1 MDDPKIGDTPGW
13 PAFRLRASAV
23 ESPLQSA
30 PIRAEQAIWS
40 TVKRGKTARRALRE
54 VEFVAYISRRPI
66 ILGNGLMQVFS
77 VPQTRRLMVLLSSL
91 ATLLSFFVSAA
102 YAANIG
108 TVVPVLG
115 TVADLIYDSARNL
128 VYLANASRNEVDIY
142 SVGERRLVGSIATGT
157 LPSSLALSPDLTT
170 LYVASAGS
178 NTINTI
184 NLNSRQ
190 RGNDYNIGSRPDAVA
205 VGNDGKVVIL
215 GTGGLQRLD
224 TTTGSVSPVPV
235 SPPPT
240 PPNGL
245 QNIPPVFINTSAFA
259 SLVTTASGNLI
270 IGRSLPNAGGGAAN
284 RLFVYEVASGV
295 VLRSRNV
302 TGVASIL
309 SASSDGSRFMAGPL
323 LFDTQTLT
331 ILGRTGNVLNAASG
345 GSAFSVDGNSVY
357 ASFNNGAACCA
368 QTPINPLNPNN
379 PQNPATPG
387 VTIPGGGGFP
397 GGGIFPG
404 APGAAQS
411 QQTAAVLQ
419 ILRSSSL
426 TPQLGLR
433 LSEQIT
439 SKIIASPDG
448 QNLFATSTS
457 GLMVIPIGQ
466 LNNVPILDVSSTNV
480 VLSRDMCNRT
490 IATATVQIRNIG
502 GGRMTFA
509 ASVNSTSPTVTTPVI
524 LSQRSGIAPATL
536 TISFDPRTVAVRGTS
551 QYVVVL
557 VSPEAVNIEPA
568 ILVNFNF
575 RDVSDRG
582 TIVPVN
588 GLGVDMQ
595 MDSGRQ
601 RLYIAN
607 YTLGQ
612 VEVFSLE
619 SQTFLSPIR
628 VGNRP
633 LSMVMV
639 NPSTLVVA
647 NFGSENFSVVDLDA
661 MQEVDQISMGPIPL
675 STIVPLFPRYIAASS
690 NAILFSVS
698 PLPAAGVLPGN
709 GQIWQLSLLT
719 RSAFPRLDLGVGA
732 TNAIGGRNVLT
743 AAADGSGILI
753 ADAGITQNANLR
765 LYDPISDTFPILR
778 FAAVPQFR
786 GVAAAGS
793 DGSSYVVENAVFN
806 SVLGSQGF
814 LASAAGLP
822 IGQAASANAFGVAV
836 ANNIAVRVQSGT
848 PQSLQR
854 FNLATFQQDIQVS
867 LPEQV
872 MDITPAQSGANA
884 ALGAAP
890 RQWPPRVT
898 ALEIGV
904 NNQTQILPHGVIFDG
919 NNNVYLLSWSG
930 LTVVSLAQTGGRAP
944 SFQASGVV
952 NTSTHSRQISPGSLI
967 SILGSNLADAASAPG
982 IPLPRLLGGVCVT
995 ANEMAIPLINTSPT
1009 QIDAQLPPELA
1020 TTRVTL
1026 TVRSQRLGL
1035 VSPGVS
1041 IPVSLS
1047 SPGAFSLDVNG
1058 VKTAAIIHGADF
1070 ALVTPDYPAER
1081 DETLILYAAGL
1092 GPVDPG
1098 VAAGEAASADPFS
1111 VTRESIQVTIG
1122 GHPYPV
1128 LWSGLAPGMVG
1139 IYQINLYV
1147 PGDRTEGDDLPV
1159 VITAGGAASATDDA
1173 PLTAVH

>member
-1 MDDPKIGDTPGW
+1 MPSFWRIY
-13 PAFRLRASAV
+13 SAAAQKS
-23 ESPLQSA
+23 ES
-30 PIRAEQAIWS
+30 
-40 TVKRGKTARRALRE
+40 
-54 VEFVAYISRRPI
+54 
-66 ILGNGLMQVFS
+66 GLMQALS
-77 VPQTRRLMVLLSSL
+77 IPQTRRALISLSSL
-91 ATLLSFFVSAA
+91 AVLISFFLPAV

-108 TVVPVLG
+108 AVVPVMG
-115 TVADLIYDSARNL
+115 IVADLIYDSARNL
-128 VYLANASRNEVDIY
+128 VYVANSSRGEVDIY
-142 SVGERRLVGSIATGT
+142 SVGERRLVGNVATGT

-170 LYVASAGS
+170 LYIASAGS

-184 NLNSRQ
+184 NLNTRQ
-190 RGNDYNIGSRPDAVA
+190 RGNDYNVGSRPDAIA

-224 TTTGSVSPVPV
+224 TATGRITPVPV

-240 PPNGL
+240 QPIGL
-245 QNIPPVFINTSAFA
+245 QNIPPALITTSAFA
-259 SLVTTASGNLI
+259 GLVTTASGNLI
-270 IGRSLPNAGGGAAN
+270 IGRSTNFTVPGAAN

-302 TGVASIL
+302 TGLASIL
-309 SASSDGSRFMAGPL
+309 SASTDGSRFMAGPL

-331 ILGRTGNVLNAASG
+331 IVGRTGNVLNATLGG

-357 ASFNNGAACCA
+357 ASFNNAAACCA

-387 VTIPGGGGFP
+387 VVTPGGGGGFP
-397 GGGIFPG
+397 GGGFGGGGVPP
-404 APGAAQS
+404 APAQS
-411 QQTAAVLQ
+411 QQTVAVLQ

-433 LSEQIT
+433 LAEQIT

-448 QNLFATSTS
+448 QYLFATSTS
-457 GLMVIPIGQ
+457 GLMVIPVGQ
-466 LNNVPILDVSSTNV
+466 LNNLPILDVSSTNV

-490 IATATVQIRNIG
+490 IASATVQIRNVG

-509 ASVNSTSPTVTTPVI
+509 AAVNSTSPTATATPVI
-524 LSQRSGIAPATL
+524 LSQRSGVAPATL
-536 TISFDPRTVAVRGTS
+536 TISFDPRTTAARGTS

-557 VSPEAVNIEPA
+557 TSPEAVNIEPP

-575 RDVSDRG
+575 RDVTDRG
-582 TIVPVN
+582 TIIPLN
-588 GLGVDMQ
+588 GVGVDMQ
-595 MDSGRQ
+595 MDAARQ
-601 RLYIAN
+601 RIYVAN
-607 YTLGQ
+607 YTMGQ
-612 VEVFSLE
+612 IEVFSLA

-633 LSMVMV
+633 LSMAMV

-647 NFGSENFSVVDLDA
+647 NFGSENLSVVDLDA

-675 STIVPLFPRYIAASS
+675 STTLPLFPRYVAASS

-698 PLPAAGVLPGN
+698 PLPAAGVLPAN
-709 GQIWQLSLLT
+709 GQVWQLSLLT
-719 RSAFPRLDLGVGA
+719 RTAFPRLDLGVGA
-732 TNAIGGRNVLT
+732 ANALQGRNVLT

-753 ADAGITQNANLR
+753 ADAGTNMMANLR
-765 LYDPISDTFPILR
+765 LYDPIADTFPIVR
-778 FAAVPQFR
+778 FGAVPQFR

-793 DGSSYVVENAVFN
+793 DGSYYVVENAVFN
-806 SVLGSQGF
+806 SVLGSQGA
-814 LASAAGLP
+814 LASAAG
-822 IGQAASANAFGVAV
+822 AFGVAV
-836 ANNIAVRVQSGT
+836 ANNLAVRVQSGI

-854 FNLATFQQDIQVS
+854 LNLATFQQDIQVP
-867 LPEQV
+867 LPAQV
-872 MDITPAQSGANA
+872 MDISPAQSGATPTPGN
-884 ALGAAP
+884 GP

-904 NNQTQILPHGVIFDG
+904 NNQTQILPHGLVFDG
-919 NNNVYLLSWSG
+919 SNNVYLLTWSG
-930 LTVVSLAQTGGRAP
+930 LTAVSLVQTGERAP

-952 NTSTHSRQISPGSLI
+952 NTATGKRQVSPGSLI
-967 SILGSNLADAASAPG
+967 SIFGSNLADAASAGGP
-982 IPLPRLLGGVCVT
+982 PLPRLLGGVCVT

-1020 TTRVTL
+1020 ATRGVTL
-1026 TVRSQRLGL
+1026 TVRSQSLGL
-1035 VSPGVS
+1035 VSPGV
-1041 IPVSLS
+1041 PVPLSAS
-1047 SPGAFSLDVNG
+1047 SPGVLSLDVNG
-1058 VKTAAIIHGADF
+1058 TKTAAIIHGADF

-1092 GPVDPG
+1092 GPVDPR

-1111 VTRESIQVTIG
+1111 VTTDSVEVTIG

-1139 IYQINLYV
+1139 I
-1147 PGDRTEGDDLPV
+1147 
-1159 VITAGGAASATDDA
+1159 S
-1173 PLTAVH
+1173 

>member
-1 MDDPKIGDTPGW
+1 MPSFWRIY
-13 PAFRLRASAV
+13 SAAAKNS
-23 ESPLQSA
+23 ES
-30 PIRAEQAIWS
+30 
-40 TVKRGKTARRALRE
+40 
-54 VEFVAYISRRPI
+54 
-66 ILGNGLMQVFS
+66 GLMQALS
-77 VPQTRRLMVLLSSL
+77 IPQTRRALISLSSL
-91 ATLLSFFVSAA
+91 AVLICFFLPAV

-108 TVVPVLG
+108 TVVPVMG
-115 TVADLIYDSARNL
+115 IVADLIYDSARNL
-128 VYLANASRNEVDIY
+128 VYLANSSRSEVDIY
-142 SVGERRLVGSIATGT
+142 SVGERRLVGSVVTGT
-157 LPSSLALSPDLTT
+157 LPSSLALSPDLSTP
-170 LYVASAGS
+170 YVASAGS

-184 NLNSRQ
+184 NLNTRQ
-190 RGNDYNIGSRPDAVA
+190 RGNDYNVGSRPDAIA

-224 TTTGSVSPVPV
+224 TATGRITPVPI

-240 PPNGL
+240 PPGGL
-245 QNIPPVFINTSAFA
+245 LNIPGAIITNSTFA
-259 SLVTTASGNLI
+259 GLVTTASGNLI
-270 IGRSLPNAGGGAAN
+270 IGRSTNLTVPGAAN

-302 TGVASIL
+302 TGLASIL
-309 SASSDGSRFMAGPL
+309 SASTDGSRFMAGPL

-331 ILGRTGNVLNAASG
+331 ILGRTGNVLNATLGG

-357 ASFNNGAACCA
+357 ASFNNAAACCA

-379 PQNPATPG
+379 PQNPTTPG
-387 VTIPGGGGFP
+387 VVFPGGGGGFP
-397 GGGIFPG
+397 GGGFGGGGVPP
-404 APGAAQS
+404 ASAQS
-411 QQTAAVLQ
+411 QQTVAVLQ

-433 LSEQIT
+433 LAEQIT

-448 QNLFATSTS
+448 QYLFATSTS
-457 GLMVIPIGQ
+457 GLMVIPVGQ
-466 LNNVPILDVSSTNV
+466 LNNLPILDVSSTNV

-490 IATATVQIRNIG
+490 IASATVQIRNAG

-509 ASVNSTSPTVTTPVI
+509 AAVNSTSPTATATPVI
-524 LSQRSGIAPATL
+524 LNQRSGVAPATL
-536 TISFDPRTVAVRGTS
+536 TISFDPRTTAARGTS

-557 VSPEAVNIEPA
+557 TSPEAVNIEPP
-568 ILVNFNF
+568 ILVNCNF
-575 RDVSDRG
+575 RDVTDRG
-582 TIVPVN
+582 TIIPLN
-588 GLGVDMQ
+588 GVGVDMQ
-595 MDSGRQ
+595 MDAARQ
-601 RLYIAN
+601 RIYVAN
-607 YTLGQ
+607 YTMGQ
-612 VEVFSLE
+612 IEVFSLA

-633 LSMVMV
+633 LSMAMV

-661 MQEVDQISMGPIPL
+661 MQEVEQISMGPIPL
-675 STIVPLFPRYIAASS
+675 NSNLPLFPRYIAASS

-698 PLPAAGVLPGN
+698 PVPAAGGLPEN

-719 RSAFPRLDLGVGA
+719 RSAFPRLDLGTVA
-732 TNAIGGRNVLT
+732 NIGGRNALT

-753 ADAGITQNANLR
+753 ADAGINQTANLR
-765 LYDPISDTFPILR
+765 LYDPISDTFPIVR
-778 FAAVPQFR
+778 VGAVTPPFR

-793 DGSSYVVENAVFN
+793 DGSSYVVENFVFN
-806 SVLGSQGF
+806 SVLGSQGM
-814 LASAAGLP
+814 LASALGLP
-822 IGQAASANAFGVAV
+822 PALAASANAFEVAV

-952 NTSTHSRQISPGSLI
+952 NTSTHNRQISPGSLI

-1098 VAAGEAASADPFS
+1098 VAAG
-1111 VTRESIQVTIG
+1111 
-1122 GHPYPV
+1122 
-1128 LWSGLAPGMVG
+1128 
-1139 IYQINLYV
+1139 
-1147 PGDRTEGDDLPV
+1147 
-1159 VITAGGAASATDDA
+1159 
-1173 PLTAVH
+1173 

>member
-1 MDDPKIGDTPGW
+1 MPSFWRIY
-13 PAFRLRASAV
+13 SAAAKNS
-23 ESPLQSA
+23 ES
-30 PIRAEQAIWS
+30 
-40 TVKRGKTARRALRE
+40 
-54 VEFVAYISRRPI
+54 
-66 ILGNGLMQVFS
+66 GLMQALS
-77 VPQTRRLMVLLSSL
+77 IPQTRRALISLSSL
-91 ATLLSFFVSAA
+91 AVLISFFLPAV

-108 TVVPVLG
+108 TVVPVMG
-115 TVADLIYDSARNL
+115 IVGDLIYDSARNL
-128 VYLANASRNEVDIY
+128 VYLANSSRSEVDIY

-387 VTIPGGGGFP
+387 VVTPGGGGGGGFP
-397 GGGIFPG
+397 GGGFGGGGVPP
-404 APGAAQS
+404 APAQS
-411 QQTAAVLQ
+411 QQTVAVLQ

-433 LSEQIT
+433 LAEQIT

-448 QNLFATSTS
+448 QYLFATSTS
-457 GLMVIPIGQ
+457 GLMVIPVGQ
-466 LNNVPILDVSSTNV
+466 LNNLPILDVSSTNV

-490 IATATVQIRNIG
+490 IASATVQIRNAG

-509 ASVNSTSPTVTTPVI
+509 AAVNSTSPTATATPVI
-524 LSQRSGIAPATL
+524 LSQRSGVAPATL
-536 TISFDPRTVAVRGTS
+536 TISFDPRTPAARGTS

-557 VSPEAVNIEPA
+557 TSPEAVNIEPP
-568 ILVNFNF
+568 ILVNVNF
-575 RDVSDRG
+575 RDVTDRG
-582 TIVPVN
+582 TIIPLN
-588 GLGVDMQ
+588 GVGVDMQ
-595 MDSGRQ
+595 MDAARQ
-601 RLYIAN
+601 RIYIAN

-612 VEVFSLE
+612 IEVFSLA

-633 LSMVMV
+633 LSMAMV

-647 NFGSENFSVVDLDA
+647 NFGSENLSVVDLDA

-675 STIVPLFPRYIAASS
+675 STTLPLFPRYVAASS

-698 PLPAAGVLPGN
+698 PLPAAGVLPTN
-709 GQIWQLSLLT
+709 GQVWQLSLLT
-719 RSAFPRLDLGVGA
+719 RSAFPRLDLGVGSV
-732 TNAIGGRNVLT
+732 NAIQGRNVLT

-753 ADAGITQNANLR
+753 ADAGTNMMATLR
-765 LYDPISDTFPILR
+765 VYDPIADTFPILR

-793 DGSSYVVENAVFN
+793 DGSYYVVENSVFN
-806 SVLGSQGF
+806 TVLGSQGA

-822 IGQAASANAFGVAV
+822 LPQAASANAFGVAI
-836 ANNIAVRVQSGT
+836 ANNFAVRVQSGV

-854 FNLATFQQDIQVS
+854 FNLATFQQDTQVS
-867 LPEQV
+867 LPELV
-872 MDITPAQSGANA
+872 MDISPAQSGATPTG
-884 ALGAAP
+884 GAAP

>member
-1 MDDPKIGDTPGW
+1 MPSFWRIY
-13 PAFRLRASAV
+13 SAAAKNS
-23 ESPLQSA
+23 ES
-30 PIRAEQAIWS
+30 
-40 TVKRGKTARRALRE
+40 
-54 VEFVAYISRRPI
+54 
-66 ILGNGLMQVFS
+66 GLMQALS
-77 VPQTRRLMVLLSSL
+77 IPQTRRALISLSSL
-91 ATLLSFFVSAA
+91 AVLICFFLPAV

-108 TVVPVLG
+108 TVVPVMG
-115 TVADLIYDSARNL
+115 IVADLIYDSARNL
-128 VYLANASRNEVDIY
+128 VYLANSSRGEVDIY
-142 SVGERRLVGSIATGT
+142 SVGERRLVGSVVTGT
-157 LPSSLALSPDLTT
+157 LPSSLALSPDLST

-184 NLNSRQ
+184 NLSTRQ
-190 RGNDYNIGSRPDAVA
+190 RGNDYNVGSRPDAIA
-205 VGNDGKVVIL
+205 VGNDVKVVIL

-224 TTTGSVSPVPV
+224 HAAGRITPVPV

-240 PPNGL
+240 PPIGL
-245 QNIPPVFINTSAFA
+245 QNIPGAIVTTSTLAG
-259 SLVTTASGNLI
+259 LVTTASGNLI
-270 IGRSLPNAGGGAAN
+270 IGRSTNITGGGAAN

-302 TGVASIL
+302 TGLASIL
-309 SASSDGSRFMAGPL
+309 SASTDGSRFMAGPL

-331 ILGRTGNVLNAASG
+331 ILGRTGNVLNATLGG

-357 ASFNNGAACCA
+357 ASFNNAAACCA

-387 VTIPGGGGFP
+387 VVFPGGGGGFP
-397 GGGIFPG
+397 GGGFGGGGVPP
-404 APGAAQS
+404 APAQS
-411 QQTAAVLQ
+411 QQTVAVLQ

-433 LSEQIT
+433 LAEQIT

-448 QNLFATSTS
+448 QYLFATSTS
-457 GLMVIPIGQ
+457 GLMVIPVGQ
-466 LNNVPILDVSSTNV
+466 LNNLPILDVSSTNV

-490 IATATVQIRNIG
+490 IASATVQIRNAG

-509 ASVNSTSPTVTTPVI
+509 AAVNSTSPTATATPVI
-524 LSQRSGIAPATL
+524 LSQRSGVAPATL
-536 TISFDPRTVAVRGTS
+536 TISFDPRNTTAPRGTS

-557 VSPEAVNIEPA
+557 TSPEAVNIEPP

-575 RDVSDRG
+575 RDVTDRG
-582 TIVPVN
+582 TIIPLN
-588 GLGVDMQ
+588 GVGVDMQ
-595 MDSGRQ
+595 MDAARQ
-601 RLYIAN
+601 LIYVAN

-612 VEVFSLE
+612 IEVFSLA

-633 LSMVMV
+633 LSMAMV

-647 NFGSENFSVVDLDA
+647 NFGSENLSVVDLDA

-675 STIVPLFPRYIAASS
+675 STTLPLFPRYVAASS

-698 PLPAAGVLPGN
+698 PLPAAGVLPAN

-719 RSAFPRLDLGVGA
+719 RSAFPRLDLGVGFV
-732 TNAIGGRNVLT
+732 NAIQGRNVLT

-753 ADAGITQNANLR
+753 ADAGTNMMATLR
-765 LYDPISDTFPILR
+765 VYDPIADTFPILR

-793 DGSSYVVENAVFN
+793 DGSYYVVENSVFN
-806 SVLGSQGF
+806 TVLGSQGA

-822 IGQAASANAFGVAV
+822 LPQAASANAFGVAI
-836 ANNIAVRVQSGT
+836 ANNFAVRVQSGV

-854 FNLATFQQDIQVS
+854 FNLATFQQDTQVS
-867 LPEQV
+867 LPELV
-872 MDITPAQSGANA
+872 MDISPAQSGATPTG
-884 ALGAAP
+884 GAPP

-904 NNQTQILPHGVIFDG
+904 NNQTQILPHGLVFDG
-919 NNNVYLLSWSG
+919 SNNVYLLTWSG
-930 LTVVSLAQTGGRAP
+930 LTAVSLVQTGERAP

-952 NTSTHSRQISPGSLI
+952 STATRSRRISPGSLI
-967 SILGSNLADAASAPG
+967 SILGSNLADAASASGP
-982 IPLPRLLGGVCVT
+982 PLPRLLGGVCVT

-1020 TTRVTL
+1020 ATRGVTL

-1035 VSPGVS
+1035 ISPGVL
-1041 IPVSLS
+1041 VSL
-1047 SPGAFSLDVNG
+1047 
-1058 VKTAAIIHGADF
+1058 
-1070 ALVTPDYPAER
+1070 R
-1081 DETLILYAAGL
+1081 
-1092 GPVDPG
+1092 
-1098 VAAGEAASADPFS
+1098 
-1111 VTRESIQVTIG
+1111 
-1122 GHPYPV
+1122 
-1128 LWSGLAPGMVG
+1128 
-1139 IYQINLYV
+1139 
-1147 PGDRTEGDDLPV
+1147 
-1159 VITAGGAASATDDA
+1159 
-1173 PLTAVH
+1173 

>member
-1 MDDPKIGDTPGW
+1 M
-13 PAFRLRASAV
+13 
-23 ESPLQSA
+23 
-30 PIRAEQAIWS
+30 QALSI
-40 TVKRGKTARRALRE
+40 
-54 VEFVAYISRRPI
+54 
-66 ILGNGLMQVFS
+66 
-77 VPQTRRLMVLLSSL
+77 PQTRRALISLSSL
-91 ATLLSFFVSAA
+91 AILISFFLPAV

-108 TVVPVLG
+108 TVVPVMG
-115 TVADLIYDSARNL
+115 IVADLIYDSARNL
-128 VYLANASRNEVDIY
+128 VYLANSSRSEVDIY
-142 SVGERRLVGSIATGT
+142 SVGERRLVGSVATGT

-170 LYVASAGS
+170 LYIASVGS

-184 NLNSRQ
+184 NLNTRQ
-190 RGNDYNIGSRPDAVA
+190 RGNDYNVGSRPDAIA

-215 GTGGLQRLD
+215 GTAGLQRLD
-224 TTTGSVSPVPV
+224 TATGRITPVPV

-240 PPNGL
+240 QPIGL
-245 QNIPPVFINTSAFA
+245 QNIPAAIVTA
-259 SLVTTASGNLI
+259 STLAGLVTTASGNLI
-270 IGRSLPNAGGGAAN
+270 IGRSTNLTGGGANN

-302 TGVASIL
+302 SGVASIM
-309 SASSDGSRFMAGPL
+309 SASTDGSRFMAGPL

-331 ILGRTGNVLNAASG
+331 ILGRTGNVLNANLGG

-357 ASFNNGAACCA
+357 ASFNNAAACCV

-379 PQNPATPG
+379 PQNPAAPG
-387 VTIPGGGGFP
+387 VVPPGGGGGF
-397 GGGIFPG
+397 GGGGFGGGPFG
-404 APGAAQS
+404 GGGVPPAPAQS
-411 QQTAAVLQ
+411 QQTVAVLQ
-419 ILRSSSL
+419 VLRSSSL

-433 LSEQIT
+433 LAEQIT

-448 QNLFATSTS
+448 QYLFATSTS
-457 GLMVIPIGQ
+457 GLMVIPVGQ
-466 LNNVPILDVSSTNV
+466 LNNLPILDVSSTNV

-490 IATATVQIRNIG
+490 IASATVQIRNAG

-509 ASVNSTSPTVTTPVI
+509 AAVNSTSPTAGPTPVI
-524 LSQRSGIAPATL
+524 LSQRSGVAPATL
-536 TISFDPRTVAVRGTS
+536 TISFDPRTSAPRGTS

-557 VSPEAVNIEPA
+557 TSPEAVNIEPP
-568 ILVNFNF
+568 ILVNVNF
-575 RDVSDRG
+575 RDVTDRG
-582 TIVPVN
+582 AITPLN
-588 GLGVDMQ
+588 GVGVDMQ
-595 MDSGRQ
+595 MDAARQ
-601 RLYIAN
+601 RIYIAN
-607 YTLGQ
+607 YSLGQ
-612 VEVFSLE
+612 IEVFSLS

-633 LSMVMV
+633 LSMAMV

-647 NFGSENFSVVDLDA
+647 NFGSENLSVVDLDA
-661 MQEVDQISMGPIPL
+661 LQEVDQISMGPIPL
-675 STIVPLFPRYIAASS
+675 STNLPLFPRYVAASS

-698 PLPAAGVLPGN
+698 PLPAAGVLPAN
-709 GQIWQLSLLT
+709 GQVWQLSLLT
-719 RSAFPRLDLGVGA
+719 RTAFPRLDLGVGA
-732 TNAIGGRNVLT
+732 ANTLQGRNVLT

-753 ADAGITQNANLR
+753 ADAGTNMMANLR

-778 FAAVPQFR
+778 GLAVPQFR
-786 GVAAAGS
+786 GVAAAAS
-793 DGSSYVVENAVFN
+793 DGSYYVVENSVFN
-806 SVLGSQGF
+806 TVLGAQGA

-822 IGQAASANAFGVAV
+822 LAQAASANAFGVAI
-836 ANNIAVRVQSGT
+836 ANNLAVRVQSGI

-854 FNLATFQQDIQVS
+854 FNLATFQQDTQVS

-872 MDITPAQSGANA
+872 MDITPAQSGAAPTAGN
-884 ALGAAP
+884 AP

-904 NNQTQILPHGVIFDG
+904 NNQTQILPHGLVFDG
-919 NNNVYLLSWSG
+919 SNNVYVLTWSG
-930 LTVVSLAQTGGRAP
+930 LTAVSLSQIGGRAP

-952 NTSTHSRQISPGSLI
+952 NTATRRRQISAGSLI
-967 SILGSNLADAASAPG
+967 SIFGSNLADTASASGP
-982 IPLPRLLGGVCVT
+982 PLPRLLGGVCVT

-1020 TTRVTL
+1020 ATRVTL
-1026 TVRSQRLGL
+1026 TVRSQSLGL
-1035 VSPGVS
+1035 VSPGVLVPLS
-1041 IPVSLS
+1041 AS
-1047 SPGAFSLDVNG
+1047 SPGVLSVDVNG
-1058 VKTAAIIHGADF
+1058 TKTAAIIHGADF

-1092 GPVDPG
+1092 GPVDPSVPG
-1098 VAAGEAASADPFS
+1098 GEAASADPFS
-1111 VTRESIQVTIG
+1111 VTTGSVEVTIG

-1147 PGDRTEGDDLPV
+1147 PGDRSQGDGLPV

>member
-1 MDDPKIGDTPGW
+1 MPSFWRIY
-13 PAFRLRASAV
+13 SAAAKNS
-23 ESPLQSA
+23 ES
-30 PIRAEQAIWS
+30 
-40 TVKRGKTARRALRE
+40 
-54 VEFVAYISRRPI
+54 
-66 ILGNGLMQVFS
+66 GLMQALS
-77 VPQTRRLMVLLSSL
+77 IPQTRRALISLSSL
-91 ATLLSFFVSAA
+91 AVLISFFLPAV

-108 TVVPVLG
+108 TVVPVMG
-115 TVADLIYDSARNL
+115 IVADLIYDSARNL
-128 VYLANASRNEVDIY
+128 VYLANSSRSEVDIY
-142 SVGERRLVGSIATGT
+142 SVGERRLVGSVVTGT
-157 LPSSLALSPDLTT
+157 LPSSLALSPDLST

-184 NLNSRQ
+184 NLSTRQ
-190 RGNDYNIGSRPDAVA
+190 RGNDYNVGSRPDAIA

-224 TTTGSVSPVPV
+224 TATGRITPVPI

-240 PPNGL
+240 PPGGL
-245 QNIPPVFINTSAFA
+245 LNIPGAIITNSTFA
-259 SLVTTASGNLI
+259 GLVTTASGNLI
-270 IGRSLPNAGGGAAN
+270 IGRSINLTVPGAAN

-302 TGVASIL
+302 TGLASIL
-309 SASSDGSRFMAGPL
+309 SASTDGSRFMAGPL

-331 ILGRTGNVLNAASG
+331 ILGRTGNVLNANLGG

-357 ASFNNGAACCA
+357 ASFNNAAACCA

-387 VTIPGGGGFP
+387 VVIPGGGGGGGFP
-397 GGGIFPG
+397 GGPFGGGGVPP
-404 APGAAQS
+404 APAQS
-411 QQTAAVLQ
+411 QQTVAVLQ

-433 LSEQIT
+433 LAEQIT
-439 SKIIASPDG
+439 SMIIASPDG
-448 QNLFATSTS
+448 QYLVATSTS
-457 GLMVIPIGQ
+457 GLMVIPVGQ
-466 LNNVPILDVSSTNV
+466 LNDLPILDVSSTNV

-490 IATATVQIRNIG
+490 IASATVQIRNLG

-509 ASVNSTSPTVTTPVI
+509 ASVNSTSPTAAGTPVI
-524 LSQRSGIAPATL
+524 LSQRSGVAPATL
-536 TISFDPRTVAVRGTS
+536 TISFDPRIATRGTS

-568 ILVNFNF
+568 ILVNSNF

-582 TIVPVN
+582 TIIPLN
-588 GLGVDMQ
+588 GFGVDMQ
-595 MDSGRQ
+595 MDAARQ

-612 VEVFSLE
+612 IEVFSLA

-633 LSMVMV
+633 LSMAMV

-753 ADAGITQNANLR
+753 ADAGTNMMATLR
-765 LYDPISDTFPILR
+765 VYDPIADTFPILR

-793 DGSSYVVENAVFN
+793 DGSYYVVENAVFN
-806 SVLGSQGF
+806 TVLGSQGA

-822 IGQAASANAFGVAV
+822 LPQAASANAFGVAI
-836 ANNIAVRVQSGT
+836 ANNFAVRVQSGV

-854 FNLATFQQDIQVS
+854 FNLATFQQDTQVS
-867 LPEQV
+867 LPELV
-872 MDITPAQSGANA
+872 MDISPAQSGATPTG
-884 ALGAAP
+884 GAPP

-904 NNQTQILPHGVIFDG
+904 NNQTQILPHGLVFDG
-919 NNNVYLLSWSG
+919 SNNVYLLTWSG
-930 LTVVSLAQTGGRAP
+930 LTAVSLAQTGERAP
-944 SFQASGVV
+944 SFQACGVV
-952 NTSTHSRQISPGSLI
+952 NTATRSRRISPGSLI
-967 SILGSNLADAASAPG
+967 SILGSNLADAASASGP
-982 IPLPRLLGGVCVT
+982 PLPRLLGGVCVT
-995 ANEMAIPLINTSPT
+995 ANEMALPLINPSPP
-1009 QIDAQLPPELA
+1009 QINAKFTHEVAA
-1020 TTRVTL
+1020 TRGVTL

-1035 VSPGVS
+1035 VSSGVL
-1041 IPVSLS
+1041 VSLS
-1047 SPGAFSLDVNG
+1047 ASSPDVLSLDVNG
-1058 VKTAAIIHGADF
+1058 TKTAAIIHGADF

-1092 GPVDPG
+1092 GPVNPR

-1111 VTRESIQVTIG
+1111 VTTDSVEVTIG

>member
-1 MDDPKIGDTPGW
+1 MPSFWRIY
-13 PAFRLRASAV
+13 SAKNS
-23 ESPLQSA
+23 ES
-30 PIRAEQAIWS
+30 
-40 TVKRGKTARRALRE
+40 
-54 VEFVAYISRRPI
+54 
-66 ILGNGLMQVFS
+66 GLMQALS
-77 VPQTRRLMVLLSSL
+77 IPQTRRALISLSSL
-91 ATLLSFFVSAA
+91 AVLISLFLPAV

-108 TVVPVLG
+108 TVVPVMG
-115 TVADLIYDSARNL
+115 IVADLIYDSARNL
-128 VYLANASRNEVDIY
+128 VYLANSSRSEVDIY
-142 SVGERRLVGSIATGT
+142 SVGERRLVGSVVTGT
-157 LPSSLALSPDLTT
+157 LPSSLAVSPYLST

-184 NLNSRQ
+184 NLNTRQ
-190 RGNDYNIGSRPDAVA
+190 RGNDYNVGSRPDAIA

-224 TTTGSVSPVPV
+224 TATGRITPVPI

-240 PPNGL
+240 PPGGL
-245 QNIPPVFINTSAFA
+245 LNIPGAIITNSTFA
-259 SLVTTASGNLI
+259 GLVTTASGNLI
-270 IGRSLPNAGGGAAN
+270 IGRSINLTVPGAAN

-302 TGVASIL
+302 TGLASIL
-309 SASSDGSRFMAGPL
+309 SASTDGSRFMAGPL

-331 ILGRTGNVLNAASG
+331 ILGRTGNVLNATLGG

-357 ASFNNGAACCA
+357 ASFNNAAACCA

-387 VTIPGGGGFP
+387 ITIPGGGGFP

-448 QNLFATSTS
+448 QNLFAASTS

-524 LSQRSGIAPATL
+524 LSQRSGIAPAAL

-944 SFQASGVV
+944 S
-952 NTSTHSRQISPGSLI
+952 
-967 SILGSNLADAASAPG
+967 
-982 IPLPRLLGGVCVT
+982 
-995 ANEMAIPLINTSPT
+995 
-1009 QIDAQLPPELA
+1009 
-1020 TTRVTL
+1020 
-1026 TVRSQRLGL
+1026 
-1035 VSPGVS
+1035 
-1041 IPVSLS
+1041 
-1047 SPGAFSLDVNG
+1047 
-1058 VKTAAIIHGADF
+1058 
-1070 ALVTPDYPAER
+1070 
-1081 DETLILYAAGL
+1081 
-1092 GPVDPG
+1092 
-1098 VAAGEAASADPFS
+1098 
-1111 VTRESIQVTIG
+1111 
-1122 GHPYPV
+1122 
-1128 LWSGLAPGMVG
+1128 
-1139 IYQINLYV
+1139 
-1147 PGDRTEGDDLPV
+1147 
-1159 VITAGGAASATDDA
+1159 
-1173 PLTAVH
+1173 

>member
-1 MDDPKIGDTPGW
+1 MPSFWRIY
-13 PAFRLRASAV
+13 SAAAKNS
-23 ESPLQSA
+23 ES
-30 PIRAEQAIWS
+30 
-40 TVKRGKTARRALRE
+40 
-54 VEFVAYISRRPI
+54 
-66 ILGNGLMQVFS
+66 GLMQALS
-77 VPQTRRLMVLLSSL
+77 IPQTRRALISLSSL
-91 ATLLSFFVSAA
+91 AVLISFFLPAV

-108 TVVPVLG
+108 TVVPVMG
-115 TVADLIYDSARNL
+115 IVADLIYDSARNL
-128 VYLANASRNEVDIY
+128 VYVANSSRGEVDIY
-142 SVGERRLVGSIATGT
+142 SVGERRLVGNVATGT

-170 LYVASAGS
+170 LYIASAGS

-184 NLNSRQ
+184 NLNTRQ
-190 RGNDYNIGSRPDAVA
+190 RGNDYNVGSRPDAIA

-224 TTTGSVSPVPV
+224 TATGRITPVPI

-240 PPNGL
+240 PPGGL
-245 QNIPPVFINTSAFA
+245 LNIPGAIITTSTFA
-259 SLVTTASGNLI
+259 GLVTTASGNLI
-270 IGRSLPNAGGGAAN
+270 IGRSTNVTVPVAAN

-302 TGVASIL
+302 TGLASIL

-331 ILGRTGNVLNAASG
+331 ILGRTGNVLNATLGG

-357 ASFNNGAACCA
+357 ASFNNAAACCA

-387 VTIPGGGGFP
+387 VVFPGGGGGFP
-397 GGGIFPG
+397 GGGFGGGGVPP
-404 APGAAQS
+404 APAQS
-411 QQTAAVLQ
+411 QQTVAVLQ

-433 LSEQIT
+433 LAEQIT

-448 QNLFATSTS
+448 QYLFATSTS
-457 GLMVIPIGQ
+457 GLMVIPVGQ
-466 LNNVPILDVSSTNV
+466 LNNLPILDVSSTNV

-490 IATATVQIRNIG
+490 IASATVQIRNAG

-509 ASVNSTSPTVTTPVI
+509 AAVNSTSPTATATPVI
-524 LSQRSGIAPATL
+524 LNQRSGVAPATL
-536 TISFDPRTVAVRGTS
+536 TISFDPRTTAARGTS

-557 VSPEAVNIEPA
+557 TSPEAVNIEPP

-575 RDVSDRG
+575 RDVTDRG
-582 TIVPVN
+582 TIIPLN
-588 GLGVDMQ
+588 GVGVDMQ
-595 MDSGRQ
+595 MDAARQ
-601 RLYIAN
+601 LIYVAN

-612 VEVFSLE
+612 IEVFSLA

-633 LSMVMV
+633 LSMAMV

-647 NFGSENFSVVDLDA
+647 NFGSENLSVVDLDA

-675 STIVPLFPRYIAASS
+675 STTLPLFPRYVAASS

-698 PLPAAGVLPGN
+698 PLPAAGVLPTN
-709 GQIWQLSLLT
+709 GQVWQLSLLT
-719 RSAFPRLDLGVGA
+719 RSAFPRLDVGVGSVK
-732 TNAIGGRNVLT
+732 AIHGRYVLT
-743 AAADGSGILI
+743 AAAVGSGILI
-753 ADAGITQNANLR
+753 ADAGTIMMATLR
-765 LYDPISDTFPILR
+765 VYDPIADTFPILR

-793 DGSSYVVENAVFN
+793 DGSYYVVENAVFN
-806 SVLGSQGF
+806 TVLGSQGA

-822 IGQAASANAFGVAV
+822 LPQAASANAFGVAI
-836 ANNIAVRVQSGT
+836 ANNFAVRVQSGV

-854 FNLATFQQDIQVS
+854 FNLATFQQDTQVS
-867 LPEQV
+867 LPELV
-872 MDITPAQSGANA
+872 TDISPAQSGATPTG
-884 ALGAAP
+884 GAPP

-904 NNQTQILPHGVIFDG
+904 NNQTQILPHGLAFDG
-919 NNNVYLLSWSG
+919 SNNVYLLTWSG
-930 LTVVSLAQTGGRAP
+930 LTAVSLAQTGERAA

-952 NTSTHSRQISPGSLI
+952 NTLTRSRRISPGSLI
-967 SILGSNLADAASAPG
+967 SILGSNLADAASASGP
-982 IPLPRLLGGVCVT
+982 PLPRLLGGVCVT

-1020 TTRVTL
+1020 ATRGVTL

-1035 VSPGVS
+1035 VSPGV
-1041 IPVSLS
+1041 PVPLSAS
-1047 SPGAFSLDVNG
+1047 SPGVLSLDVNG
-1058 VKTAAIIHGADF
+1058 TKTAAIIHGADF

-1092 GPVDPG
+1092 GPVNPR

-1111 VTRESIQVTIG
+1111 VTTESVEVTIG

-1147 PGDRTEGDDLPV
+1147 PGDRAQGDDLPV
-1159 VITAGGAASATDDA
+1159 FITAGGAASATDDA
-1173 PLTAVH
+1173 PLTSVH